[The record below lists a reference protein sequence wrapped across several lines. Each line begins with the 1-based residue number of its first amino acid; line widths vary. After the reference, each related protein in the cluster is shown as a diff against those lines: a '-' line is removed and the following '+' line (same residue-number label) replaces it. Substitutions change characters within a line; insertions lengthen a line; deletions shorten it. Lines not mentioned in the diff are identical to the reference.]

1 MDFAILPQFSAASGY
16 FETNEIASLTLSLLS
31 LISSI
36 ESTDSGCKILS
47 LLFPGEDEINGSMSR
62 IIAL

>member
-1 MDFAILPQFSAASGY
+1 M
-16 FETNEIASLTLSLLS
+16 NEIASLTLSLLS

-47 LLFPGEDEINGSMSR
+47 FLFPGEDEINGSMSR